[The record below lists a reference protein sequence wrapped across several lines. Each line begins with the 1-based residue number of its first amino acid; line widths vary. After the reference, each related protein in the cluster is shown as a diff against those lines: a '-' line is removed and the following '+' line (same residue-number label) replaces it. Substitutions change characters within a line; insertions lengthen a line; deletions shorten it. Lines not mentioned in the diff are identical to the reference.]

1 MARGSVLVA
10 EEDASPEVRASPPS
24 RRTTKRS
31 EQLTGIAFVAP
42 AVVVIV
48 GLGLFPAAWAGLL
61 ALQKWNGFSDPRY
74 IGTGNFERMGR
85 DTDLVSA
92 AWHTLLYTALFMPI
106 SVVGGLLL
114 AVALNR
120 RIRLMGL
127 YRTAIFV
134 PYVASAA
141 VTGLLANFVFNPE
154 VGVVNNVFR
163 VLGLPQQGWLE
174 DPGQAI
180 FVLVLMSLW
189 GQLGFVTVVY
199 LAALQDVDKACL
211 EAAEVDGANAF
222 QRFRHIT
229 VPQVAPVTTFV
240 VIWQTIQCIQLFDL
254 VYTTTR
260 GGPIGATTTIV
271 YYLWEQAFRQ
281 LNFGYGSAIAWV
293 LFIVTMAMTLV
304 MVAVQRRRGGEQPA

>member
-1 MARGSVLVA
+1 MAQAPTIEA
-10 EEDASPEVRASPPS
+10 EVESPPASPPPKH
-24 RRTTKRS
+24 RTTRGS

-48 GLGLFPAAWAGLL
+48 GLGLFPAAWSGLL
-61 ALQKWNGFSDPRY
+61 ALQKWNGFSEPRFL
-74 IGTGNFERMGR
+74 GAGNFERMGR
-85 DTDLVSA
+85 DPDLVSA
-92 AWHTLLYTALFMPI
+92 AWHTVLYTGLFMPI
-106 SVVGGLLL
+106 SVLGGLLL

-120 RIRLMGL
+120 RIRFMGL

-141 VTGLLANFVFNPE
+141 VTGLLANFVFNPQ
-154 VGVVNNVFR
+154 VGVVNNVLR
-163 VLGLPQQGWLE
+163 VLGLEQQGWLE
-174 DPGQAI
+174 DPTQAI
-180 FVLVLMSLW
+180 FVLVVMSMW

-211 EAAEVDGANAF
+211 EAAEVDGASAF

-229 VPQVAPVTTFV
+229 VPQVAPVTAFV

-260 GGPIGATTTIV
+260 GGPIGATTTLV

-293 LFIVTMAMTLV
+293 LFMVTMVMTLV
-304 MVAVQRRRGGEQPA
+304 LVAIQRRRGGEQPA

>member
-1 MARGSVLVA
+1 MTALTRSQRRGEA
-10 EEDASPEVRASPPS
+10 
-24 RRTTKRS
+24 
-31 EQLTGIAFVAP
+31 LTGIFFVAP
-42 AVVVIV
+42 AVVIIV

-61 ALQKWNGFSDPRY
+61 ALQKWNGFSEPRLV
-74 IGTGNFERMGR
+74 GLDNFERMGR
-85 DTDLVSA
+85 DSDLVSA
-92 AWHTLLYTALFMPI
+92 ALHTLVYTAIFMPA

-120 RIRLMGL
+120 RIRFVGL

-141 VTGLLANFVFNPE
+141 VTGLLANYVFNPE
-154 VGVVNNVFR
+154 VGVVNNALR

-174 DPGQAI
+174 DINQAM
-180 FVLVLMSLW
+180 FVIILMSLW

-199 LAALQDVDKACL
+199 LAALQDVDKTYI
-211 EAAEVDGANAF
+211 EAAEVDGASAL

-229 VPQVAPVTTFV
+229 VPQVAPVTVFV

-260 GGPIGATTTIV
+260 GGPIGATTTLV
-271 YYLWEQAFRQ
+271 YYLWQQAFRQ

-293 LFIVTMAMTLV
+293 LFILTLV
-304 MVAVQRRRGGEQPA
+304 LTLVLVGVSRRQGGGQPA

>member
-1 MARGSVLVA
+1 MAG
-10 EEDASPEVRASPPS
+10 PS
-24 RRTTKRS
+24 TRSQRRS
-31 EQLTGIAFVAP
+31 ESVAGIAFVAP
-42 AVVVIV
+42 AVIVIV

-74 IGTGNFERMGR
+74 IGSGNFERMGR
-85 DTDLVSA
+85 DTDLLSA
-92 AWHTLLYTALFMPI
+92 AWHTLLYTSMFMPV
-106 SVVGGLLL
+106 SVIGGLLL

-120 RIRLMGL
+120 RIRFMGL

-154 VGVVNNVFR
+154 VGVVNNVLR
-163 VLGLPQQGWLE
+163 VLGFAQQGWLE
-174 DPGQAI
+174 DPQQAM
-180 FVLVLMSLW
+180 FVLVLMSMW

-199 LAALQDVDKACL
+199 LAALQDVDTTCL
-211 EAAEVDGANAF
+211 EAAEVDGADAA

-229 VPQVAPVTTFV
+229 VPQVAPVTVFL

-260 GGPIGATTTIV
+260 GGPIGATTTLV

-293 LFIVTMAMTLV
+293 LFILTMVLTLIL
-304 MVAVQRRRGGEQPA
+304 VAVQRRRGGVQTA

>member
-1 MARGSVLVA
+1 MAVP
-10 EEDASPEVRASPPS
+10 EDASTATGAG
-24 RRTTKRS
+24 RRTQRRS
-31 EQLTGIAFVAP
+31 EQLAGMAFVAP
-42 AVVVIV
+42 AVIVIV
-48 GLGLFPAAWAGLL
+48 GLGIFPAAWATLL
-61 ALQKWNGFSDPRY
+61 ALQKWNGFSEPRFV
-74 IGTGNFERMGR
+74 GADNFERMSR
-85 DTDLVSA
+85 DTDLVAA
-92 AWHTLLYTALFMPI
+92 AWHTLLYTGLFMPV

-114 AVALNR
+114 AAALNR
-120 RIRLMGL
+120 RIRFMGL

-174 DPGQAI
+174 DPSQAMV
-180 FVLVLMSLW
+180 VLVIMSLW
-189 GQLGFVTVVY
+189 GQLGFVTVIY
-199 LAALQDVDKACL
+199 LAALQDVDTACL
-211 EAAEVDGANAF
+211 EAAEVDGASAS

-229 VPQVAPVTTFV
+229 VPQVAPATAFV

-260 GGPIGATTTIV
+260 GGPIGATTTLV

-281 LNFGYGSAIAWV
+281 LSFGYGSAIAWV
-293 LFIVTMAMTLV
+293 LFVVTMVMTLV
-304 MVAVQRRRGGEQPA
+304 LVAIQRRRGGEQPA

>member
-1 MARGSVLVA
+1 
-10 EEDASPEVRASPPS
+10 
-24 RRTTKRS
+24 
-31 EQLTGIAFVAP
+31 
-42 AVVVIV
+42 
-48 GLGLFPAAWAGLL
+48 
-61 ALQKWNGFSDPRY
+61 
-74 IGTGNFERMGR
+74 
-85 DTDLVSA
+85 
-92 AWHTLLYTALFMPI
+92 
-106 SVVGGLLL
+106 
-114 AVALNR
+114 
-120 RIRLMGL
+120 
-127 YRTAIFV
+127 
-134 PYVASAA
+134 
-141 VTGLLANFVFNPE
+141 
-154 VGVVNNVFR
+154 
-163 VLGLPQQGWLE
+163 
-174 DPGQAI
+174 
-180 FVLVLMSLW
+180 MSLW

>member
-1 MARGSVLVA
+1 MTARSRSQRRA
-10 EEDASPEVRASPPS
+10 EA
-24 RRTTKRS
+24 
-31 EQLTGIAFVAP
+31 LTGIFFVAP
-42 AVVVIV
+42 AVVIIV

-61 ALQKWNGFSDPRY
+61 SLQKWNGFSDPRLV
-74 IGTGNFERMGR
+74 GLDNFERMGR
-85 DTDLVSA
+85 DSDLVSA
-92 AWHTLLYTALFMPI
+92 ALHTLVYTAIFVPA

-120 RIRLMGL
+120 RIRFVGI

-141 VTGLLANFVFNPE
+141 VTGLLANYVFNPE
-154 VGVVNNVFR
+154 VGVINNALR
-163 VLGLPQQGWLE
+163 VLGLSQQGWLE
-174 DPGQAI
+174 DTNQAM
-180 FVLVLMSLW
+180 FVIVVMSLW

-199 LAALQDVDKACL
+199 LAALQDVDKAYI
-211 EAAEVDGANAF
+211 EAAEVDGASAV

-229 VPQVAPVTTFV
+229 VPQVAPVTAFV

-260 GGPIGATTTIV
+260 GGPIGATTTLV
-271 YYLWEQAFRQ
+271 YYLWQQAFRQ

-293 LFIVTMAMTLV
+293 LFILTLGLTLV
-304 MVAVQRRRGGEQPA
+304 LVGVSRRQGGGQPA

>member
-1 MARGSVLVA
+1 MV
-10 EEDASPEVRASPPS
+10 
-24 RRTTKRS
+24 
-31 EQLTGIAFVAP
+31 I
-42 AVVVIV
+42 IV

-61 ALQKWNGFSDPRY
+61 ALQKWNGFSEPRFV
-74 IGTGNFERMGR
+74 GFDNFERMGR
-85 DTDLVSA
+85 DSDLVSA
-92 AWHTLLYTALFMPI
+92 ALHTLTYTAIFMPA

-120 RIRLMGL
+120 KIRFMGL

-154 VGVVNNVFR
+154 VGVVNNAFR

-174 DPGQAI
+174 DTNQAMVVI
-180 FVLVLMSLW
+180 IVMSLW

-199 LAALQDVDKACL
+199 LAALQAVDQSCL
-211 EAAEVDGANAF
+211 EAAEVDGASAS

-229 VPQVAPVTTFV
+229 VPQVAPVTAFV
-240 VIWQTIQCIQLFDL
+240 VVWQTIQCIQLFDL

-260 GGPIGATTTIV
+260 GGPIGATTTLV
-271 YYLWEQAFRQ
+271 YYLWQQAFRQ
-281 LNFGYGSAIAWV
+281 LNFGYGSSIAWV
-293 LFIVTMAMTLV
+293 LFLVTLALTLV
-304 MVAVQRRRGGEQPA
+304 MVVVSRRRGGEQLA

>member
-1 MARGSVLVA
+1 MARGSTIDA
-10 EEDASPEVRASPPS
+10 EAAAAPASPSA
-24 RRTTKRS
+24 KRGTARGA
-31 EQLTGIAFVAP
+31 EQLAGVAFVAP
-42 AVVVIV
+42 AVLVIV

-61 ALQKWNGFSDPRY
+61 ALQKWNGFSEPRF
-74 IGTGNFERMGR
+74 IGTDNFLRMGR
-85 DTDLVSA
+85 DPDLVSA

-120 RIRLMGL
+120 RIRFMGL

-154 VGVVNNVFR
+154 VGVVNNLLR
-163 VLGLPQQGWLE
+163 VLGLSQQGWLE
-174 DPGQAI
+174 DPTQAI
-180 FVLVLMSLW
+180 FVLVVMSMW

-211 EAAEVDGANAF
+211 EAAEVDGAGAV

-229 VPQVAPVTTFV
+229 VPQVAPVTAFV

-260 GGPIGATTTIV
+260 GGPIGATTTLV

-293 LFIVTMAMTLV
+293 LFIVTMVMTLV
-304 MVAVQRRRGGEQPA
+304 LVAIQRHRGGEQPA

>member
-1 MARGSVLVA
+1 MSRRSALVA
-10 EEDASPEVRASPPS
+10 AEEEHASPAPPQPRTQRRA
-24 RRTTKRS
+24 

-61 ALQKWNGFSDPRY
+61 ALQKWNGFKDPRFV
-74 IGTGNFERMGR
+74 GTDNFERMGR
-85 DTDLVSA
+85 DADLVSA
-92 AWHTLLYTALFMPI
+92 AWHTLLYTALFMPT

-154 VGVVNNVFR
+154 VGVVNNVLR
-163 VLGLPQQGWLE
+163 VVGLPQQGWLE

-180 FVLVLMSLW
+180 LVLVVMSLW

-199 LAALQDVDKACL
+199 LAALQDVDTACM
-211 EAAEVDGANAF
+211 EAAEVDGANAV
-222 QRFRHIT
+222 QRFWHIT
-229 VPQVAPVTTFV
+229 VPQVAPVTAFV
-240 VIWQTIQCIQLFDL
+240 VIWQTIQCLQLFDL

-260 GGPIGATTTIV
+260 GGPIGATTTLV
-271 YYLWEQAFRQ
+271 YYLWQQAFRQ

-304 MVAVQRRRGGEQPA
+304 LVAVQRRRGGEQPA

>member
-1 MARGSVLVA
+1 MSRRSALVA
-10 EEDASPEVRASPPS
+10 AEEEHASPAPPQPRTQRRA
-24 RRTTKRS
+24 

-61 ALQKWNGFSDPRY
+61 ALQKWNGFKDPRFV
-74 IGTGNFERMGR
+74 GTDNFERMGR
-85 DTDLVSA
+85 DADLVSA
-92 AWHTLLYTALFMPI
+92 AWHTLLYTALFMPT

-154 VGVVNNVFR
+154 VGVVNNVLR
-163 VLGLPQQGWLE
+163 VVGLPQQGWLE

-180 FVLVLMSLW
+180 LVLVVMSLW

-199 LAALQDVDKACL
+199 LAALQDVDTACM
-211 EAAEVDGANAF
+211 EAAEVDGANAV
-222 QRFRHIT
+222 QRFWHIT
-229 VPQVAPVTTFV
+229 VPQVAPVTAFV

-260 GGPIGATTTIV
+260 GGPIGATTTLV
-271 YYLWEQAFRQ
+271 YYLWQQAFRQ

-304 MVAVQRRRGGEQPA
+304 LVAIQRRRGGEQPA

>member
-1 MARGSVLVA
+1 MA
-10 EEDASPEVRASPPS
+10 
-24 RRTTKRS
+24 
-31 EQLTGIAFVAP
+31 
-42 AVVVIV
+42 VIV

-61 ALQKWNGFSDPRY
+61 ALQRWNGFSDPRF
-74 IGTGNFERMGR
+74 IGTDNFERMGR

-92 AWHTLLYTALFMPI
+92 AWHTLLYTSVFMPA

-120 RIRLMGL
+120 RIRFMGL

-154 VGVVNNVFR
+154 VGVVDNVLR

-174 DPGQAI
+174 DPQQALA
-180 FVLVLMSLW
+180 VLVLMSMW

-199 LAALQDVDKACL
+199 LAALQNVDKACL
-211 EAAEVDGANAF
+211 EAAEVDGANAA

-229 VPQVAPVTTFV
+229 VPQVAPVTAFV

-260 GGPIGATTTIV
+260 GGPIGATTTLV

-293 LFIVTMAMTLV
+293 LFVVSMVMTLFL
-304 MVAVQRRRGGEQPA
+304 VAVQRDRGGEQSA

>member
-1 MARGSVLVA
+1 MARSATVA
-10 EEDASPEVRASPPS
+10 VPEDASTATGAG
-24 RRTTKRS
+24 RRTQRRS
-31 EQLTGIAFVAP
+31 EQLAGMAFVAP
-42 AVVVIV
+42 AVIVIV
-48 GLGLFPAAWAGLL
+48 GLGIFPAAWATLL
-61 ALQKWNGFSDPRY
+61 ALQKWNGFSEPRFV
-74 IGTGNFERMGR
+74 GSDNFERMSR
-85 DTDLVSA
+85 DTDLVAA
-92 AWHTLLYTALFMPI
+92 AWHTLLYTGLFMPV

-120 RIRLMGL
+120 RIRFMGL

-174 DPGQAI
+174 DPSQAMV
-180 FVLVLMSLW
+180 VLVVMSLW
-189 GQLGFVTVVY
+189 GQLGFVTVIY
-199 LAALQDVDKACL
+199 LAALQDVDTACL
-211 EAAEVDGANAF
+211 EAAEVDGASAS

-229 VPQVAPVTTFV
+229 VPQVAPATAFV

-260 GGPIGATTTIV
+260 GGPIGATTTLV

-281 LNFGYGSAIAWV
+281 LSFGYGSAIAWV
-293 LFIVTMAMTLV
+293 LFVVTMVMTLV
-304 MVAVQRRRGGEQPA
+304 LVAIQRRRGGEQPA

>member
-1 MARGSVLVA
+1 MARGSALAA
-10 EEDASPEVRASPPS
+10 EKDAAPAPPPPRQTTQRRA
-24 RRTTKRS
+24 

-61 ALQKWNGFSDPRY
+61 ALQRWNGFSEPRF
-74 IGTGNFERMGR
+74 IGTDNFARMGR

-92 AWHTLLYTALFMPI
+92 AWHTLLYTALFMPT

-163 VLGLPQQGWLE
+163 VLGLTQQGWLE

-180 FVLVLMSLW
+180 LVLVLMSMW

-199 LAALQDVDKACL
+199 LAALQDVDMACL
-211 EAAEVDGANAF
+211 EAAEVDGANAV

-229 VPQVAPVTTFV
+229 VPQVAPVTAFV

-260 GGPIGATTTIV
+260 GGPIGATTTLV

-304 MVAVQRRRGGEQPA
+304 MVAIQRRRGGEQPA

>member
-1 MARGSVLVA
+1 MAGSLTRAKREDGAPPPRSSPGRSQCRA
-10 EEDASPEVRASPPS
+10 ESLA
-24 RRTTKRS
+24 
-31 EQLTGIAFVAP
+31 GIAFVAP

-61 ALQKWNGFSDPRY
+61 ALQKWNGFSDPRF
-74 IGTGNFERMGR
+74 IGTDNFERIGR

-92 AWHTLLYTALFMPI
+92 AWHTLLYASIFMPA

-120 RIRLMGL
+120 HIRFMGL

-154 VGVVNNVFR
+154 VGVVNNFFR

-174 DPGQAI
+174 DPQQAMA
-180 FVLVLMSLW
+180 VLVLMSMW

-199 LAALQDVDKACL
+199 LAALQNVDKACL
-211 EAAEVDGANAF
+211 EAAEVDGANAA

-229 VPQVAPVTTFV
+229 VPQVAPVTAFV

-260 GGPIGATTTIV
+260 GGPIGATTTLV
-271 YYLWEQAFRQ
+271 YYLWQQAFRQ
-281 LNFGYGSAIAWV
+281 LNFGYGSAIAVV
-293 LFIVTMAMTLV
+293 LFVVSMVMTLV
-304 MVAVQRRRGGEQPA
+304 LVAVQRGRGGEQPA

>member
-1 MARGSVLVA
+1 MTRSSRSQRRGEA
-10 EEDASPEVRASPPS
+10 
-24 RRTTKRS
+24 
-31 EQLTGIAFVAP
+31 LTGVAFVAP
-42 AVVVIV
+42 AVVIIV

-61 ALQKWNGFSDPRY
+61 ALQKWNGFSEPRFV
-74 IGTGNFERMGR
+74 GLDNFERMGR
-85 DTDLVSA
+85 DSDLVSA
-92 AWHTLLYTALFMPI
+92 ALHTLMYTAIFMPA

-120 RIRLMGL
+120 KIRFMGL

-154 VGVVNNVFR
+154 VGVVNNAFR

-174 DPGQAI
+174 DTNQAMAVI
-180 FVLVLMSLW
+180 IVMSLW

-199 LAALQDVDKACL
+199 LAALQAVDQSCL
-211 EAAEVDGANAF
+211 EAAEVDGASAP

-229 VPQVAPVTTFV
+229 VPQVAPVTAFV
-240 VIWQTIQCIQLFDL
+240 VVWQTIQCIQLFDL

-260 GGPIGATTTIV
+260 GGPIGATTTLV
-271 YYLWEQAFRQ
+271 YYLWQQAFRE
-281 LNFGYGSAIAWV
+281 LNFGYGSSIAWV
-293 LFIVTMAMTLV
+293 LFLVTMALTLV
-304 MVAVQRRRGGEQPA
+304 MVVVSRRRGGEQLA

>member
-1 MARGSVLVA
+1 MAGPTTRSRG
-10 EEDASPEVRASPPS
+10 
-24 RRTTKRS
+24 RS
-31 EQLTGIAFVAP
+31 ESVAGIAFVAP
-42 AVVVIV
+42 AVAVIV
-48 GLGLFPAAWAGLL
+48 GLGLFPAVWSGLL

-74 IGTGNFERMGR
+74 VGTDNFARMGR

-92 AWHTLLYTALFMPI
+92 AWHTLLYTSMFMPI
-106 SVVGGLLL
+106 SVVCGLLL

-120 RIRLMGL
+120 RIRFIGL

-174 DPGQAI
+174 DPQQAM
-180 FVLVLMSLW
+180 FVLVLMSMW

-199 LAALQDVDKACL
+199 LAALQDVDAACL
-211 EAAEVDGANAF
+211 EAAEVDGANAA

-229 VPQVAPVTTFV
+229 VPQVAPVTAFL

-260 GGPIGATTTIV
+260 GGPIGATTTLV

-293 LFIVTMAMTLV
+293 LFMVTMVMTLV
-304 MVAVQRRRGGEQPA
+304 LVAVQRRRGGVQPA